1 MAKAS
6 LEERIRAVLLFL
18 DSGKEPREIVT
29 AFGISV
35 RTLWRWISAYRTG
48 GVQTLKPRKP
58 GPEKGTNPIPE
69 KLEDRILSLKQKHP
83 SWGARRIKYQYNL
96 PCHWMTVHRVIKRH
110 GMLIRIKPKP
120 QPPSK
125 RFQRK
130 HVDSMWQ
137 GDSFQFRIS
146 GEGKVYVTGFTDD
159 RSRFRVKS
167 GAYRHKSAKE
177 SIDALRRAL
186 RRGRVPREVYLDNG
200 KQFIAKEFKAE
211 LARYHIKPI
220 FGRPYHPR
228 GRGKIRVLPQG
239 PVERADIAGQ
249 VQVSESFQARAG
261 EIRQTLQLLEEESG
275 SRMEDSRVNLQRQE
289 VLQKRRQEQRQGV
302 TLSLIRFS
310 DINSV
315 TLHLH
320 HRKLDSEH
328 QRERH
333 SSKSQRCCRHARRK
347 A

>member
-6 LEERIRAVLLFL
+6 LEERIRAVLLYL
-18 DSGKEPREIVT
+18 DAGKEPREIVT

-48 GVQTLKPRKP
+48 GVQTLKPKKP
-58 GPEKGTNPIPE
+58 GPEKGTDPIPE
-69 KLEDRILSLKQKHP
+69 KLEDRILSLKHKHP
-83 SWGARRIKYQYNL
+83 SWGARRIKYQYDL

-177 SIDALRRAL
+177 SIDALRCAL
-186 RRGRVPREVYLDNG
+186 RKGRIPREVYLDNG
-200 KQFIAKEFKAE
+200 KQFIAREFKAE
-211 LARYHIKPI
+211 LARYRIKPI

-228 GRGKIRVLPQG
+228 GRGKIEYYHKALWN
-239 PVERADIAGQ
+239 ELISQ
-249 VQVSESFQARAG
+249 VRFKSLNHF
-261 EIRQTLQLLEEESG
+261 
-275 SRMEDSRVNLQRQE
+275 
-289 VLQKRRQEQRQGV
+289 KRELAKFDRRYNYW
-302 TLSLIRFS
+302 R
-310 DINSV
+310 
-315 TLHLH
+315 
-320 HRKLDSEH
+320 
-328 QRERH
+328 
-333 SSKSQRCCRHARRK
+333 KSQALGWKTPASIYDDRRYLNK
-347 A
+347 GAKNSAKE